1 MIISMRTLKKEMKN
15 NLERGTYVNSD
26 TYVEIEKYMAH
37 RLEEVI
43 NMTIREFKNSDD
55 KKLKKHH
62 AQRAIIGL
70 FYNGGKESFN
80 SNQII

>member
-43 NMTIREFKNSDD
+43 NMTIREFNNTDD
-55 KKLKKHH
+55 KKLNKHH
-62 AQRAIIGL
+62 VQRAVISL
-70 FYNGGKESFN
+70 FYRGGQDESSTDF
-80 SNQII
+80 

>member
-1 MIISMRTLKKEMKN
+1 MIISMRTLKKQMKN

-43 NMTIREFKNSDD
+43 NMTIREFKNTDD
-55 KKLKKHH
+55 KKLKKQH
-62 AQRAIIGL
+62 AQRAIISL
-70 FYNGGKESFN
+70 FYNGGKDESSTDF
-80 SNQII
+80 

>member
-43 NMTIREFKNSDD
+43 HMSIREFNNSND
-55 KKLKKHH
+55 KKLNKSHV
-62 AQRAIIGL
+62 QRAVINL
-70 FYNGGKESFN
+70 FYNGGKDESSTNF
-80 SNQII
+80 